1 MYKTTFGK
9 DFVVDND
16 EGSKNGLFGPTIIIV
31 ALRAKE
37 IELFK
42 PFTRIEF

>member
-1 MYKTTFGK
+1 M
-9 DFVVDND
+9 VDND

-31 ALRAKE
+31 ALGAKE

-42 PFTRIEF
+42 PSTQIELKITMF